1 MKKDVLLL
9 ADVFEKFISACLKF
23 YNLDPCH
30 YFSAPGLSWDTMLKL
45 TKIEL
50 GKISN
55 ADMYLFIKKE
65 MRESIS
71 YINKRYSKANNKY
84 CPDYDKT
91 KPEKYIN
98 YIDINNLYEGGMS
111 QYLPYEGFKWVKIN
125 NEIINR
131 ILNEKD
137 GSLHGHFLEVDL
149 DYPENLHNSHEDYP
163 LAPEKIKIKEELLS
177 PYCLENAKK
186 FDTKTEGINKLVRNL
201 VSKKNYVVNYGNLKY
216 YLSQGLVLKYIKF

>member
-1 MKKDVLLL
+1 
-9 ADVFEKFISACLKF
+9 
-23 YNLDPCH
+23 
-30 YFSAPGLSWDTMLKL
+30 
-45 TKIEL
+45 
-50 GKISN
+50 
-55 ADMYLFIKKE
+55 
-65 MRESIS
+65 
-71 YINKRYSKANNKY
+71 
-84 CPDYDKT
+84 
-91 KPEKYIN
+91 
-98 YIDINNLYEGGMS
+98 MS